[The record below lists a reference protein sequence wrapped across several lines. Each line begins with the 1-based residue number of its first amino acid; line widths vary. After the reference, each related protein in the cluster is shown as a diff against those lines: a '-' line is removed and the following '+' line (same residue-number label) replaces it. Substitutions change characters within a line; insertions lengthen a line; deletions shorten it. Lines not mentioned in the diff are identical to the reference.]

1 MFKPGDKVV
10 YVNNMF
16 KPGDKV
22 VCINNDLT
30 YNSELILNQIYIIN
44 SIWEDYVGI
53 KNKNGYSEYLE
64 SRFITLKEYRKLK
77 LIKICSIKEIK

>member
-1 MFKPGDKVV
+1 MFNTGDKVV
-10 YVNNMF
+10 CVNNMF

-30 YNSELILNQIYIIN
+30 HNSELILNQIYIII

-53 KNKNGYSEYLE
+53 KNKYGYSEYIE
-64 SRFITLKEYRKLK
+64 YRFISLKECRKRK
-77 LIKICSIKEIK
+77 LIKICSIQEIK